1 MELMYAK
8 FQISLWVFLLFI
20 CWVTGGKGE
29 KGENKK
35 GKGSQI
41 HGDGREWTLG
51 GKHTM

>member
-8 FQISLWVFLLFI
+8 FQISLFVGFFFLLFI

-41 HGDGREWTLG
+41 HGDGRRVDFGW
-51 GKHTM
+51 